1 MKYQPQNIAQNTA
14 KNQSVFSEKMMAEIR
29 LKLRQFVEIENLNQ
43 AKKKL
48 QISNEKCNNLYSGFN
63 R

>member
-14 KNQSVFSEKMMAEIR
+14 KNQPVFSEKMRAEMR
-29 LKLRQFVEIENLNQ
+29 SKLRQFVEIEYLNQ
-43 AKKKL
+43 AKKK
-48 QISNEKCNNLYSGFN
+48 NEKCYNLHTGFH

>member
-14 KNQSVFSEKMMAEIR
+14 KNQPVFSEKTMAEMR
-29 LKLRQFVEIENLNQ
+29 LKLRQFVEIEYLNQ
-43 AKKKL
+43 TKKKL

-63 R
+63 